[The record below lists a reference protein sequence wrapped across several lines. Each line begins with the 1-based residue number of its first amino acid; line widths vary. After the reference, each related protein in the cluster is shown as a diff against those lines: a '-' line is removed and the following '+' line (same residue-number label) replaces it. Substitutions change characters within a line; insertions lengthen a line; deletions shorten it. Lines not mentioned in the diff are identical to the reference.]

1 MKKVLVLGSTGMLGH
16 VLYNYLD
23 DFSKYNLF
31 NVSFR
36 KKLNSKTTI
45 IDVSDFEK
53 LKDNRFILLTPTPSL
68 LPTFCIL
75 AL

>member
-1 MKKVLVLGSTGMLGH
+1 MFGKYNMTKVLVLGSTGMLGH

-23 DFSKYNLF
+23 NFSKYNLF

-45 IDVSDFEK
+45 IDVSDF
-53 LKDNRFILLTPTPSL
+53 
-68 LPTFCIL
+68 
-75 AL
+75 